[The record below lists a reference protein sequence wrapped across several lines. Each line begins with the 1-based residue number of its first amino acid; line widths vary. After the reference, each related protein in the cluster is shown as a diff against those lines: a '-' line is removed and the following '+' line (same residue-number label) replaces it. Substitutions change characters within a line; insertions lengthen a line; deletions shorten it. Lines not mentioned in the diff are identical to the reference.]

1 MGCLVTDWVGGPDGR
16 GMDALFF
23 ACCLGNLENIKGW
36 CLDTQSFDGRSRPG
50 GWRVDGGHFC
60 FGGWGLNVKVFFGY
74 EMLRKVH
81 FWIRDDFSCSNVGH
95 GLGRY

>member
-1 MGCLVTDWVGGPDGR
+1 MTDWVGGPDGR

-36 CLDTQSFDGRSRPG
+36 CLDTQMKRTGDVDLEGG
-50 GWRVDGGHFC
+50 GWMVAIFVLGVGFEC
-60 FGGWGLNVKVFFGY
+60 ESFFGY